1 MIELY
6 VLNVPEF
13 RPVIDE
19 GLAVADRSRIV
30 GNYVE
35 LSTDGPMVI
44 DRKKARARRAVWFSA
59 IGALRNGKVTR
70 FDGDLLHIEPE

>member
-6 VLNVPEF
+6 VLDVPEF

-19 GLAVADRSRIV
+19 ATLRAMRTRKV

-35 LSTDGPMVI
+35 LSNEGPLTI
-44 DRKKARARRAVWFSA
+44 ERKSARARRAVWFSS
-59 IGALRNGKVTR
+59 IGALRNGKVTQ
-70 FDGDLLHIEPE
+70 FDSDVLHIEPE